1 MDALLQMHRIFCG
14 ILPRGL
20 IVAVSV
26 SEKAFRELRVPLCG
40 GRERKKQNTVEI
52 KTQKMKFVR
61 DEENL
66 LCFLFPGNLVEF
78 SWK

>member
-40 GRERKKQNTVEI
+40 GMERKNRIQWKY

-61 DEENL
+61 DEKNL

-78 SWK
+78 SGK